1 MLLVGVLCPRLD
13 SFDPSQSTAAAD
25 LFRRKEEEINMKVS
39 KDFILREI
47 AGEYILVPTGA
58 SAAKINGLITMNEL
72 GCFIF
77 KTLTESQTMETLVDA
92 IVAEYDVD
100 RNTAQAD
107 AQEFLTQL
115 DEIGGLEQADD

>member
-1 MLLVGVLCPRLD
+1 
-13 SFDPSQSTAAAD
+13 
-25 LFRRKEEEINMKVS
+25 MKVS

-107 AQEFLTQL
+107 AREFLTQL

>member
-1 MLLVGVLCPRLD
+1 
-13 SFDPSQSTAAAD
+13 
-25 LFRRKEEEINMKVS
+25 MKVS

-77 KTLTESQTMETLVDA
+77 KTLKESQTMETLVDA

-107 AQEFLTQL
+107 VREFLTQL